1 MLTHLPGLPTGRPAQ
16 SVRPC
21 VKANFRVEL
30 VEPKHVYLLSEHGSY
45 VLTGRLYYVLV
56 PFLDGRYT
64 VEEIHDL
71 LSGTVSREHID
82 HVVDRL
88 RRLGYL
94 SDSVH
99 GMQLGAAAFWSELG
113 L

>member
-1 MLTHLPGLPTGRPAQ
+1 MDARA
-16 SVRPC
+16 
-21 VKANFRVEL
+21 
-30 VEPKHVYLLSEHGSY
+30 
-45 VLTGRLYYVLV
+45 LTGRLYCAVV

-71 LSGTVSREHID
+71 LSGTVSRDHID

-94 SDSVH
+94 SHAVD
-99 GMQLGAAAFWSELG
+99 GMHPGVAAFWSELG
-113 L
+113 STQAGSSRGFAAARLR